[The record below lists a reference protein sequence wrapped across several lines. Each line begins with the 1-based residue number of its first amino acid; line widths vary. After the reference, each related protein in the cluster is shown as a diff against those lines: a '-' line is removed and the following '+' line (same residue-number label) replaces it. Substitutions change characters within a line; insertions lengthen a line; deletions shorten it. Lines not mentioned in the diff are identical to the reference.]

1 MCVELVWLHNVQ
13 QLLQAKPPPL
23 WRRNMN
29 KGFISH
35 HTQLG
40 WGILSPGCKS
50 VLCSQGCFTPG
61 LGPLPL
67 RGCSRVGAARSEQG
81 VNFGQPNAE
90 TSRGHRGW
98 GCWQGWQSSGWCLG
112 GTLVPPWGPWQG
124 LVPNRRDQGM
134 CHTEVKYCQGCED
147 RATAL
152 M

>member
-1 MCVELVWLHNVQ
+1 MCVDLVWLHNVQ

-81 VNFGQPNAE
+81 VNFGQPNARNIAGTPRLGVLAGLAE
-90 TSRGHRGW
+90 QWLVPGGNPCPPLGPLAGSGPQQEGPRDVSHRGQILP
-98 GCWQGWQSSGWCLG
+98 G
-112 GTLVPPWGPWQG
+112 V
-124 LVPNRRDQGM
+124 
-134 CHTEVKYCQGCED
+134 
-147 RATAL
+147 
-152 M
+152 